1 MYRKRPHDPLVKEK
15 GKENICLSTLQIL
28 QNRLFHSSTYDSF
41 HILILNSWH
50 FSFVGHFARGDGN
63 KFVDLSYA
71 ELMQCVG
78 VENFLHSW
86 DDALDTFPLAAHCG
100 LPDPPAKESDKV
112 W

>member
-1 MYRKRPHDPLVKEK
+1 M
-15 GKENICLSTLQIL
+15 
-28 QNRLFHSSTYDSF
+28 
-41 HILILNSWH
+41 
-50 FSFVGHFARGDGN
+50 
-63 KFVDLSYA
+63 DLSYA

-112 W
+112 WLKKEENKTFDEMCKYIVNVKNVSRNILYY

>member
-1 MYRKRPHDPLVKEK
+1 MYSKRPHDPLVKEK
-15 GKENICLSTLQIL
+15 GKENICLSTLQIV
-28 QNRLFHSSTYDSF
+28 QNFQHMIHFIS
-41 HILILNSWH
+41 LNSRH
-50 FSFVGHFARGDGN
+50 FSFVGHFARGVGDGN

-78 VENFLHSW
+78 VQNFLHSW
-86 DDALDTFPLAAHCG
+86 DDALDSFPLAAHCG

>member
-1 MYRKRPHDPLVKEK
+1 M
-15 GKENICLSTLQIL
+15 
-28 QNRLFHSSTYDSF
+28 
-41 HILILNSWH
+41 
-50 FSFVGHFARGDGN
+50 
-63 KFVDLSYA
+63 DLSYA

-100 LPDPPAKESDKV
+100 LPDPAAKESDKV